1 MRPLRQGALVLLAAL
16 GMVAAVVGPARAQ
29 SHDTLIHRV
38 VAGDTIE
45 LLAAEYYGDR
55 HHGIFIMVTNKL
67 QHARPLRPGERLKIP
82 TNREVSAAVGE
93 TLETLAEQYL
103 GDKRRAKFLAGFNQ
117 LPADAS
123 LAVGQVIQ
131 IPFHVLHR
139 AAGKESMT
147 AIAAAYFGSP
157 KKTKLVQE
165 YNFTDKK
172 VLQAGETVVIP
183 IHHVQVRRS
192 RLPPPDAESQARLA
206 KRREMQTQALNLLPG
221 AHTAWNAGDYAAVK
235 RALTTLETDYLDAE
249 VAMQVGVLLGSTY
262 VAFGDKD
269 SALAAFRKVLER
281 SPAHTLDTYEYSP
294 RIREVWKQAG
304 GKVHDGKRP

>member
-1 MRPLRQGALVLLAAL
+1 
-16 GMVAAVVGPARAQ
+16 
-29 SHDTLIHRV
+29 
-38 VAGDTIE
+38 
-45 LLAAEYYGDR
+45 
-55 HHGIFIMVTNKL
+55 
-67 QHARPLRPGERLKIP
+67 
-82 TNREVSAAVGE
+82 
-93 TLETLAEQYL
+93 
-103 GDKRRAKFLAGFNQ
+103 
-117 LPADAS
+117 
-123 LAVGQVIQ
+123 VGQVIQ
-131 IPFHVLHR
+131 IPFHVVHK
-139 AAGKESMT
+139 AAGKESLT
-147 AIAAAYFGSP
+147 SIAAAYFGSP

-165 YNFTDKK
+165 YNFTNKK

-192 RLPPPDAESQARLA
+192 RLPPADAESQARLA

-221 AHTAWNAGDYAAVK
+221 AHTAWYSGDYAAVK

-249 VAMQVGVLLGSTY
+249 VAVEVGVLLGSTY

-304 GKVHDGKRP
+304 GKVRDGKRP